1 MEAGVPAS
9 TRTRGAAAKTGR
21 EEAIAFFAHSIEGC
35 PPEKW
40 HLLREHLMTTAHA
53 AENFALVFGGG
64 QWAFLCGLLHD
75 LGKYSLAFQERL
87 RGGRRVDHSLAGALE
102 GIRFLEQRSAG
113 IFSNILAHV
122 ISGHHTGLADGVAG
136 ETGGASLSARL
147 RARDAVLD
155 YSAWEQEI
163 TLPRNVPPFPDFPRK
178 SIEDLSFSLCFWTR
192 MLYSC
197 LVDADFLD
205 TEAAMAPE
213 KASRR
218 GGYPALAVLHK
229 AFDSF
234 MAQKA
239 AGAVPGNVSRQR
251 ATVLAACR
259 EAALW
264 DQGLFS
270 LTVPTGGGK
279 TLSSL
284 AFALKHAARYSLR
297 RIIYVIPYTSI
308 IEQTADVF
316 REALGAE
323 LAHAVVEHHSGAE
336 EKIAKTA
343 EEADQREG
351 VHTLAFDNWDA
362 PLIVTTAVQFF
373 ESLFGA
379 RASRCRKLH
388 NIAGSVIVLDE
399 AQTLPTPLFRPC
411 LAAIRELS
419 EVYKASVMLC
429 TATQPVVSTTS
440 WNRNGLENVREI
452 MPDPPALFRAL
463 DRVRTEHLGTLDMP
477 TLAQHLCGQERA
489 LCIVNTRAQARDLCQ
504 LLRSIAPEGLTL
516 FHLSTWMCPAHRRAV
531 LGRIRAMLHD
541 PDALPLLVV
550 STSLV
555 EAGVDL
561 DFPVVCRAIA
571 GVDSIAQ
578 AAGRCNREGRLDKG
592 HVCVFSLPDPSRG
605 EMDRRRGATEA
616 VLREGLPLLSP
627 EAVKLYFEELHST
640 VGAEGLDAPGILR
653 QMQENAARG
662 LFPFRSVERDF
673 RFIENRETPL
683 LIPYNADAREA
694 LDVLRA
700 GKADRSLY
708 RSLQQWSVGVPER
721 ILALLGKSM
730 ETVGFASV
738 HHVLANTDLYD
749 GLEGQDA
756 DPRMPALGLDVR
768 DPTFRTVEGLIL

>member
-1 MEAGVPAS
+1 
-9 TRTRGAAAKTGR
+9 
-21 EEAIAFFAHSIEGC
+21 
-35 PPEKW
+35 
-40 HLLREHLMTTAHA
+40 
-53 AENFALVFGGG
+53 
-64 QWAFLCGLLHD
+64 
-75 LGKYSLAFQERL
+75 
-87 RGGRRVDHSLAGALE
+87 
-102 GIRFLEQRSAG
+102 
-113 IFSNILAHV
+113 
-122 ISGHHTGLADGVAG
+122 
-136 ETGGASLSARL
+136 
-147 RARDAVLD
+147 
-155 YSAWEQEI
+155 
-163 TLPRNVPPFPDFPRK
+163 
-178 SIEDLSFSLCFWTR
+178 
-192 MLYSC
+192 
-197 LVDADFLD
+197 
-205 TEAAMAPE
+205 
-213 KASRR
+213 
-218 GGYPALAVLHK
+218 
-229 AFDSF
+229 
-234 MAQKA
+234 
-239 AGAVPGNVSRQR
+239 
-251 ATVLAACR
+251 
-259 EAALW
+259 
-264 DQGLFS
+264 
-270 LTVPTGGGK
+270 
-279 TLSSL
+279 
-284 AFALKHAARYSLR
+284 
-297 RIIYVIPYTSI
+297 
-308 IEQTADVF
+308 
-316 REALGAE
+316 
-323 LAHAVVEHHSGAE
+323 
-336 EKIAKTA
+336 
-343 EEADQREG
+343 
-351 VHTLAFDNWDA
+351 
-362 PLIVTTAVQFF
+362 
-373 ESLFGA
+373 
-379 RASRCRKLH
+379 
-388 NIAGSVIVLDE
+388 
-399 AQTLPTPLFRPC
+399 
-411 LAAIRELS
+411 
-419 EVYKASVMLC
+419 
-429 TATQPVVSTTS
+429 
-440 WNRNGLENVREI
+440 
-452 MPDPPALFRAL
+452 
-463 DRVRTEHLGTLDMP
+463 
-477 TLAQHLCGQERA
+477 
-489 LCIVNTRAQARDLCQ
+489 
-504 LLRSIAPEGLTL
+504 
-516 FHLSTWMCPAHRRAV
+516 MCPAHRRAV

-730 ETVGFASV
+730 ETVGLASV